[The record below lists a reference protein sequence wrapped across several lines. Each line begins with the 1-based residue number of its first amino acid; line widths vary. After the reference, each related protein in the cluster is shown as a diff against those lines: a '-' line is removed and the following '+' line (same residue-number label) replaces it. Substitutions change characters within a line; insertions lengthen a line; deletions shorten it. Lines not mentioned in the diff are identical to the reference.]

1 MEDIAEKVKTS
12 NFKPPAV
19 AVVGGVV
26 SLREKLRW
34 FDTRPLF
41 GKRIVVTRAREQ
53 ASDFAEIL
61 EREGACVVEFPTIR
75 IVPPASWDAIDSA
88 IERLG
93 SYHWA
98 IFTSVNGVK
107 YFIERLKA
115 TGRDVRALKGIKL
128 LRYRAQDRI

>member
-61 EREGACVVEFPTIR
+61 ERGGLCGRV
-75 IVPPASWDAIDSA
+75 SYHQDSA
-88 IERLG
+88 PG
-93 SYHWA
+93 
-98 IFTSVNGVK
+98 FM
-107 YFIERLKA
+107 
-115 TGRDVRALKGIKL
+115 GRH
-128 LRYRAQDRI
+128 